1 MKIRIFA
8 LDEKN
13 QRVKLCPC
21 EFSTSRKW
29 SDPLPWTPQDLPSLE
44 NARIMITG
52 GNSGIGFDTAR
63 VCAEKGAEL
72 ILACRNQAKAND
84 AAERI
89 RRGVPNAS
97 VTTMTL
103 DLGSQKS
110 IRDCAKDFL
119 GTYQSLD
126 VLVNNA
132 GIMMP
137 PYELTEDGFESQFG
151 VNHLGHFA
159 LTGLLL
165 PALEAAPKAR
175 IVNISSLAHRFGD
188 MNLENP
194 MFEGGVGYSRS
205 RAYGRSKLAN
215 LLFTF
220 ELKKRLNE
228 CGSKVIAVTAHP
240 GLAAT
245 NLSRYLETY
254 FFVRWAMPLVQRFIQ
269 SPEMGALPTL
279 RALGDPGVESGDYY
293 GPDGFRQQRGYPR
306 KVGSSKLSR
315 DPHLASRLWTLSE
328 NLTGIRFLGMD
339 SPKRSNP

>member
-1 MKIRIFA
+1 MA
-8 LDEKN
+8 
-13 QRVKLCPC
+13 
-21 EFSTSRKW
+21 
-29 SDPLPWTPQDLPSLE
+29 WTLQDLPSLK
-44 NARIMITG
+44 NKRIVITG

-72 ILACRNQAKAND
+72 VLACRNLGKAD
-84 AAERI
+84 EAAQKI
-89 RRGVPNAS
+89 RQLLPKAS
-97 VTTMTL
+97 VTTMAL
-103 DLGSQKS
+103 DLSRQKS
-110 IRDCAKDFL
+110 IRDFAKRFIAD
-119 GTYQSLD
+119 YKSLD

-165 PALEAAPKAR
+165 PVLEAAPSAR

-188 MNLENP
+188 MNFENP
-194 MFEGGVGYSRS
+194 MFEGGVGYSRTK
-205 RAYGRSKLAN
+205 AYGRSKLAN

-220 ELKKRLNE
+220 ELKKRLAE
-228 CGSKVIAVTAHP
+228 RGSNVMAVTAHP

-254 FFVRWAMPLVQRFIQ
+254 FFVRWAMPLVQCFIQ
-269 SPEMGALPTL
+269 SADMGALPTL
-279 RALGDPGVESGDYY
+279 RALGDPGVESGDYF

-306 KVGSSKLSR
+306 RVGSSKLSR
-315 DPHLASRLWTLSE
+315 DPQISSRLWTLSE
-328 NLTGIRFLGMD
+328 NLTGIRYLGMD
-339 SPKRSNP
+339 SPRVSA